1 MPNSYTIET
10 INPDTFS
17 EEDENTIT
25 ALYNPTTQDE
35 ALDVV
40 DSVTKNGR
48 LLDIGQDPTSQD
60 NEELVDDRENN
71 RIGILDLP
79 IDKTL

>member
-1 MPNSYTIET
+1 MPDSYTIET

-25 ALYNPTTQDE
+25 ALYNPTAQDE
-35 ALDVV
+35 VLNAV
-40 DSVTKNGR
+40 DSVTENGR

-60 NEELVDDRENN
+60 NEELVDDREND
-71 RIGILDLP
+71 RIGILNLL
-79 IDKTL
+79 IDETL